1 VSSALLINQQLTG
14 ILSQAL
20 QLIVLDAWSALV
32 VTCSHALPFRTMPAL
47 VSMSDDEGDGFERE
61 FSDWSF
67 SSVGTAN
74 DSSVRSFKH
83 TSSATYKAGHDADTS
98 AEGSTSKQAQLA
110 AALPKVLLSVKVQS
124 SLACALLLSVYLPDI
139 WIATNVHTEADPALH
154 TVLII
159 ITVMQLIESIALS
172 YAYSSYF
179 LSRYFCL
186 DVVATLAI
194 LLDVSWFT
202 DGWWLSTGY
211 AGLVHAV
218 RATKVS
224 VWVLHNC

>member
-1 VSSALLINQQLTG
+1 
-14 ILSQAL
+14 
-20 QLIVLDAWSALV
+20 
-32 VTCSHALPFRTMPAL
+32 MPAL

-83 TSSATYKAGHDADTS
+83 TSSATYQAGHDADAS
-98 AEGSTSKQAQLA
+98 AEVATSKQARLA
-110 AALPKVLLSVKVQS
+110 AALPKLLLSVKVQT

-139 WIATNVHTEADPALH
+139 WIAVNAHTEADPVLH

-159 ITVMQLIESIALS
+159 ITIMHLTESIALS

-179 LSRYFCL
+179 LSSYFCL
-186 DVVATLAI
+186 DLIAILAI

-224 VWVLHNC
+224 MWVLRNSYSKDNVTFRCNAVASALAIAQV